1 MALVMKPPP
10 QLGTG
15 ARQRFGAASYWL
27 EWSASKIRNVREVA
41 GTRFLFLGVVAQYM
55 TVLGELVEDGGLYEM
70 SKSAAVVPGGRSE
83 LLYCWRIGCWVNFLG
98 ISEVQVS
105 AD

>member
-27 EWSASKIRNVREVA
+27 EWSAPKIKNVREVA
-41 GTRFLFLGVVAQYM
+41 GTRFLGIVAQYA
-55 TVLGELVEDGGLYEM
+55 TVLGESVEDGGLYEM
-70 SKSAAVVPGGRSE
+70 FQERCGGSWWLKRAVV
-83 LLYCWRIGCWVNFLG
+83 LLENWLLG
-98 ISEVQVS
+98 
-105 AD
+105 